1 MREKVDKCDTKL
13 ISSCNITTQF
23 CKINSDKQFC
33 LINSDKQFC
42 LINSDKQF
50 CMINS
55 DKKDPKLYD
64 LLQDMREKETHG
76 RFHYLC
82 YP

>member
-1 MREKVDKCDTKL
+1 M
-13 ISSCNITTQF
+13 
-23 CKINSDKQFC
+23 
-33 LINSDKQFC
+33 INSDKQFC

-82 YP
+82 YPWPFVVKTIFTYIDSDW